1 MLFREISNLAR
12 YAIYQTKKAL
22 CEEIQ
27 VPALVI
33 HAAVEQLD
41 DTLIRSGDSER
52 EFRRLARSYRDDI
65 WPGTFAE
72 AEAANARMARVRG
85 ALKAIRATLEP

>member
-33 HAAVEQLD
+33 HAAVEKFD
-41 DTLIRSGDSER
+41 DAVIRSGDSER
-52 EFRRLARSYRDDI
+52 EFGRLTRSYRDDI
-65 WPGTFAE
+65 WPGEFAD
-72 AEAANARMARVRG
+72 AEAANARVARVRS
-85 ALKAIRATLEP
+85 AVKAARATLAQ